1 MIKKY
6 IYNEITYKKS
16 ILYNKVRNAYYIA
29 LEKSILSNGA
39 TSTIT
44 EFEKFLNGKVDNIN
58 RESLAILSE
67 YKLKNIIIM
76 LRFDFGSKKTLNNLI
91 KNSIDNYLTKKIKI
105 LKEAIIGTYRRYDIN
120 QAKLALRLFFK
131 ENNIEKF
138 IKDNKKIIGGQTL
151 QKEISFDIL
160 KLIIGAKLNIEYGY
174 LLDDCENKFSIEKNI
189 SCLDKLVEKL
199 ITEYIN

>member
-6 IYNEITYKKS
+6 IYNEIISKKS
-16 ILYNKVRNAYYIA
+16 ILYNRLRNDYYIA
-29 LEKSILSNGA
+29 LEKSILSTGT

-44 EFEKFLNGKVDNIN
+44 EFEKFLDGKVDKIN

-76 LRFDFGSKKTLNNLI
+76 LKLDFGSKKTLNNLI
-91 KNSIDNYLTKKIKI
+91 KNSIDNYLTKKINI
-105 LKEAIIGTYRRYDIN
+105 LKAAIIGTYRRYDIN
-120 QAKLALRLFFK
+120 QAKLALRLYFK

-174 LLDDCENKFSIEKNI
+174 ILDDYENKFSIDKNI